1 MDVSYRHTI
10 TTKPSRSAKKLHFRR
25 GISTLGK
32 YHSPLNQSTVLL
44 SEFAHRYIFAPICRQ
59 KAVVGVHRENSPDE
73 TYSVYF
79 SFGELRNVQLMLPFH
94 GKSIY
99 WCCGL
104 NKSCTTFTGE
114 KVEIGTSTKMVFQ
127 SAIAPFQ
134 RPGSS
139 CARRS
144 RPPLDFEEIK
154 PVAGSV

>member
-1 MDVSYRHTI
+1 MVHRKKKVATDSTKTYSRRYFLRDVPYIVI
-10 TTKPSRSAKKLHFRR
+10 TTKSPRNTKKLHFRR
-25 GISTLGK
+25 VISTLGK
-32 YHSPLNQSTVLL
+32 KPRRWIVLKRTAIAEAFI
-44 SEFAHRYIFAPICRQ
+44 S
-59 KAVVGVHRENSPDE
+59 G
-73 TYSVYF
+73 
-79 SFGELRNVQLMLPFH
+79 RNYRL
-94 GKSIY
+94 KSIY

-104 NKSCTTFTGE
+104 NRSCTTLTGE